1 MRTWSPVELTPEVF
15 GPLVT
20 PRSRRRTIGVLAI
33 ATVLF
38 VGIFIARLSNM
49 DASNGL
55 LGLQVIPIAFVALEL
70 GLLPGLGFAV
80 AALGTVVV
88 WAVTKD
94 VHISAA
100 EYAARAA
107 VYFPVAIGIGWI
119 AGRLRVAEQTIENRE
134 RRLRTVVESSTDAL
148 VTMDAEGLILAW
160 NPVAERLFG
169 WTVDEV
175 LGKDLAEVTMPPRIG
190 EVYREGKRLFLEEDD
205 WSMIG
210 RRFESR
216 ALTRDGHEFPIEIA
230 ISAVRES
237 DRWIFHVFGHD
248 ITERKASQEE
258 RNRLANIVDSTG
270 DAILSF
276 TLDGRITSW
285 NPGAERIYGYSQGE
299 AIEMSLYDFVP
310 PDRPDDVAALL
321 DQVQRGERLHNVD
334 YDRIGKAGR
343 HVEVSVTATPIEN
356 ATGKIVAGA
365 AIHRDVAE
373 RRRRERY
380 LTAQHGATH
389 LLAQLPELDELG
401 PAILPLIAGAG
412 SWLCAAYW
420 SGTGGQL
427 RCDDVWTAPVTRLP
441 ISPIQPGAVWD
452 GEDAPQELQWLTAGE
467 ATAHLPS
474 GEQAT
479 LGGLRTQL
487 WVPINVS
494 GELFGGF
501 QLFDRRERER
511 DDELIGTLAAITDQ
525 IGNYVQRRRAEE
537 AAERSKDEFF
547 SLVSHELRTPLT
559 SIIGYGELL
568 SEGEADRLTDQGRR
582 YFDVIRRNAQ
592 REMRLVGDLLLLVRI
607 QEGTFRIESEDVDLR
622 RIVEQAVEA
631 ARPAATKREIDLTAN
646 ADWTPS
652 CDGDPHR
659 LGQVVDNLLSN
670 AIKFTPKGG
679 DVSVRLRSDDGV
691 AAIEVTDTGGGIPED
706 QQQLLFERLYRA
718 PSAAASAVPGVGLG
732 LTIVKAIVDAHH
744 GRVAVESEPGA
755 GATFRVE
762 LPVGGSQTQAEE
774 AAQ

>member
-1 MRTWSPVELTPEVF
+1 MELTPEVF
-15 GPLVT
+15 SPLVT

-55 LGLQVIPIAFVALEL
+55 LGLQVIPIALVALEL

-389 LLAQLPELDELG
+389 LLAQELWRRNDLS
-401 PAILPLIAGAG
+401 LKV
-412 SWLCAAYW
+412 
-420 SGTGGQL
+420 L
-427 RCDDVWTAPVTRLP
+427 RVDPFAKQRALKRLRNVTRVRTERIDLH
-441 ISPIQPGAVWD
+441 ARVYRR
-452 GEDAPQELQWLTAGE
+452 
-467 ATAHLPS
+467 
-474 GEQAT
+474 
-479 LGGLRTQL
+479 GG
-487 WVPINVS
+487 I
-494 GELFGGF
+494 LF
-501 QLFDRRERER
+501 
-511 DDELIGTLAAITDQ
+511 
-525 IGNYVQRRRAEE
+525 RRRAR
-537 AAERSKDEFF
+537 AAIKVRGRVV
-547 SLVSHELRTPLT
+547 L
-559 SIIGYGELL
+559 
-568 SEGEADRLTDQGRR
+568 EGENLRMKRSDSRHDQR
-582 YFDVIRRNAQ
+582 Q
-592 REMRLVGDLLLLVRI
+592 REQNPLHHERYSNVLVRI
-607 QEGTFRIESEDVDLR
+607 
-622 RIVEQAVEA
+622 
-631 ARPAATKREIDLTAN
+631 
-646 ADWTPS
+646 
-652 CDGDPHR
+652 
-659 LGQVVDNLLSN
+659 
-670 AIKFTPKGG
+670 
-679 DVSVRLRSDDGV
+679 
-691 AAIEVTDTGGGIPED
+691 
-706 QQQLLFERLYRA
+706 
-718 PSAAASAVPGVGLG
+718 
-732 LTIVKAIVDAHH
+732 
-744 GRVAVESEPGA
+744 
-755 GATFRVE
+755 
-762 LPVGGSQTQAEE
+762 
-774 AAQ
+774 